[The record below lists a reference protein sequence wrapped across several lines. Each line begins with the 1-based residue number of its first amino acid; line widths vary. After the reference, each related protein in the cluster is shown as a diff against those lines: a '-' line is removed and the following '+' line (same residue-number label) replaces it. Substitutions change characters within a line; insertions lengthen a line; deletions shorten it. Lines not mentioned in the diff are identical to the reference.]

1 MLSLTR
7 KASYGLIA
15 MAYLACRGGQRVS
28 AREIARENHLPVSL
42 VMNVMKRLCAAG
54 YVRSVRGARGGY
66 TLARRPEDI
75 ILGPLLDEIEG
86 PVEDARCKRGD
97 GNPGLSPMPPG
108 QPCPDAETCPHGDP
122 VHRVHRKLRDFLQNV
137 TLADIMSRRSG
148 ISRLASA
155 GSGADDGPKETED
168 DA

>member
-15 MAYLACRGGQRVS
+15 MAHLARRGGKRSS
-28 AREIARENHLPVSL
+28 AREIARENRLPVSL
-42 VMNVMKRLCAAG
+42 LMNVMKRLCAAG
-54 YVRSVRGARGGY
+54 YVHSVRGAAGGY

-75 ILGPLLDEIEG
+75 IIGPLLDEIEG

-97 GNPGLSPMPPG
+97 DGLEPRPPG
-108 QPCPDAETCPHGDP
+108 QPCPDADTCPHGDP

-137 TLADIMSRRSG
+137 TLADIMSSQRDMPPSAAEG
-148 ISRLASA
+148 IGA
-155 GSGADDGPKETED
+155 GDGPKETED

>member
-97 GNPGLSPMPPG
+97 YGLAPRPPG

-137 TLADIMSRRSG
+137 ALADIMSSRSD
-148 ISRLASA
+148 ISRPAA
-155 GSGADDGPKETED
+155 EGIGADDESKETED

>member
-7 KASYGLIA
+7 KAAYGLIA
-15 MAYLACRGGQRVS
+15 MAHLARQGGQTVS
-28 AREIARENHLPVSL
+28 ARRIASENHLPVSL

-54 YVRSVRGARGGY
+54 YVNSVRGAGGGY

-86 PVEDARCKRGD
+86 PVPDARCRRGD
-97 GNPGLSPMPPG
+97 HGLTPRPPG
-108 QPCPDAETCPHGDP
+108 QPCPDADTCPYGDP

-137 TLADIMSRRSG
+137 ALADIMSSRIDASHPAAEG
-148 ISRLASA
+148 I
-155 GSGADDGPKETED
+155 GADDEPKETEN

>member
-7 KASYGLIA
+7 KAAYGLIA
-15 MAYLACRGGQRVS
+15 MAHLACRGGQRVS
-28 AREIARENHLPVSL
+28 AREIARENHLPVSF

-54 YVRSVRGARGGY
+54 YVQSVRGAAGGY

-86 PVEDARCKRGD
+86 PVPDARCKRGD
-97 GNPGLSPMPPG
+97 YGLAPRPPG

-137 TLADIMSRRSG
+137 ALADIMSSRSD
-148 ISRLASA
+148 ISRPATV
-155 GSGADDGPKETED
+155 GIGADDGPKETED
-168 DA
+168 GA

>member
-1 MLSLTR
+1 MLSLTK
-7 KASYGLIA
+7 KASYGLIT
-15 MAYLACRGGQRVS
+15 MAHLARRGGQRVS
-28 AREIARENHLPVSL
+28 AREIARENHLPVAF

-54 YVRSVRGARGGY
+54 YVQSVRGATGGY

-97 GNPGLSPMPPG
+97 YGMTPRPLGK
-108 QPCPDAETCPHGDP
+108 PCPDVETCPHGDP
-122 VHRVHRKLRDFLQNV
+122 VHRVHRKIRDFLQNV
-137 TLADIMSRRSG
+137 ALADIMGSRVDTSPPAAEG
-148 ISRLASA
+148 I
-155 GSGADDGPKETED
+155 GADDGPKETAD